1 MLFLKRIIREY
12 LNLMLVEVGLWII
25 VVSVMFDVIIDMF
38 EFLIKL
44 RGFWWDLFI
53 LCMVIM

>member
-1 MLFLKRIIREY
+1 MLFLKRIICEY

-25 VVSVMFDVIIDMF
+25 VVSGMFDVIIDMF